1 MNDEDE
7 DRRNMSPE
15 SGRDSDPKLELIQL
29 RMIDSSDLEND
40 IHSQEQDSPLINDD
54 IQEEVKDELA
64 PLLQPNNLPP

>member
-1 MNDEDE
+1 
-7 DRRNMSPE
+7 MSPE

-29 RMIDSSDLEND
+29 RMIDSSELEND

>member
-1 MNDEDE
+1 
-7 DRRNMSPE
+7 MSPE